1 MKKIL
6 AILILLTG
14 CTGVQEILPGLCYS
28 DKQGSHFCEHD
39 MSDPDVKEE
48 FERKKLKKEFKDLC
62 YYDIE
67 MNRVCPV

>member
-1 MKKIL
+1 MFGGIREMF
-6 AILILLTG
+6 TDP
-14 CTGVQEILPGLCYS
+14 EILRQ
-28 DKQGSHFCEHD
+28 KKETAEKKKEQHFEQ
-39 MSDPDVKEE
+39 MTSAEKEE